1 MRSLEIGYENDKLK
15 KLCLVS
21 READKRL
28 GRDSARKL
36 RARLADMVACANVSE
51 LHAGRPH
58 PLTGGRHG
66 QFSLDLAGGM
76 RLVFRPEYEPPP
88 ERECGGIDWGRVESV
103 IVVFIGDYHE

>member
-1 MRSLEIGYENDKLK
+1 LEIGYENDRLR
-15 KLCLVS
+15 KLCLIS

-36 RARLADMVACANVSE
+36 RARLADMAAHANVLE

-58 PLTGGRHG
+58 PLTGDRYG
-66 QFSLDLAGGM
+66 QFSLDLAGGK
-76 RLVFRPEYEPPP
+76 RLVFRPEQEPPP
-88 ERECGGIDWGRVESV
+88 ERESGGIDWGSVESV